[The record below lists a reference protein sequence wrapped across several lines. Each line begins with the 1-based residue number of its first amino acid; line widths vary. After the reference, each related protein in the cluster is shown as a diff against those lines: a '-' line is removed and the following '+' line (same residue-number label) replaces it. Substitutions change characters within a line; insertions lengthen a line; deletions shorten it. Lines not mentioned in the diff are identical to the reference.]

1 MNRTVITVFVVCL
14 MVAGGV
20 GATYYYI
27 RAQKAQNQTVLT
39 PVTVKY
45 RHLTAEVNISGT
57 SKASETVDLAFKNSG
72 IVDTVSVVTGEF
84 VSTSTAL
91 MTLRSNVLK
100 NQLSQARANLSTQI
114 ARLND
119 LENGTRPEQIAVTQA
134 NLRSN
139 KTTLEDAQR
148 GLSDAL
154 ESAQSEADVVVRFTI
169 DKFIANPA
177 MPNASLIIPASD
189 SQLGLRVLSE
199 RQLIEPALSSWKM
212 RVNSLQSASVDDL
225 LIADAQMHSYLQDIS
240 AILGDLTQILANGSA
255 QYASY
260 QASVA
265 TPRTTITTINDA
277 LTAAVRTVQSAQA
290 SIKIT
295 EQQLE
300 LEKAGPTSE
309 AVAAQRAIVNSARAQ
324 VSEFQDELKDQDIT
338 APFSGIITNVDVRR
352 GETVTAGEEVV
363 SMISN
368 GPLKI
373 EGYVPEV
380 HYGGIAAGEPVR
392 IQLDAFP
399 GNSFP
404 GTLALVDPT
413 AILRD
418 GVPNF
423 KVTVYFTNPDP
434 RIRPGLTASAFI
446 QTADKPSALS
456 IPIASVTGTG
466 NNATVMRLVGTT
478 AERTPVVLGI
488 TSTDGYIEIVSG
500 LSAGDTVLVDETKQY
515 RIVPN

>member
-100 NQLSQARANLSTQI
+100 NQLSQT
-114 ARLND
+114 
-119 LENGTRPEQIAVTQA
+119 PA
-134 NLRSN
+134 NLRRN
-139 KTTLEDAQR
+139 KTTLEDAHR

-177 MPNASLIIPASD
+177 MPNESLIIPASD

-380 HYGGIAAGEPVR
+380 HYGGVAAG
-392 IQLDAFP
+392 
-399 GNSFP
+399 G
-404 GTLALVDPT
+404 G
-413 AILRD
+413 
-418 GVPNF
+418 G
-423 KVTVYFTNPDP
+423 
-434 RIRPGLTASAFI
+434 G
-446 QTADKPSALS
+446 
-456 IPIASVTGTG
+456 GH
-466 NNATVMRLVGTT
+466 
-478 AERTPVVLGI
+478 
-488 TSTDGYIEIVSG
+488 
-500 LSAGDTVLVDETKQY
+500 
-515 RIVPN
+515 